1 MQFPSTPRRWKSARD
16 DDDDV
21 STFCISSTRALP
33 SFPSSSPLFIVSE
46 MAPSPYLF
54 HTVYCTLFTI
64 RQTHTRTRIPTNHN
78 HHQSFVRTITSSFH
92 FISFHF
98 FLLSPTPP
106 AHTHTHTSSLAH
118 LAASFARSIASS
130 TTPSSSISVS
140 LPFPLCLS
148 PFSSSFFIPRPTLS
162 NSLCLWYLTRERRW

>member
-98 FLLSPTPP
+98 FFLPLHQ
-106 AHTHTHTSSLAH
+106 HTHTHTH
-118 LAASFARSIASS
+118 VFPRS
-130 TTPSSSISVS
+130 PCRKFREVNR
-140 LPFPLCLS
+140 LQHN
-148 PFSSSFFIPRPTLS
+148 SFFQHKCLIAFSFVFVSILLFILHPPPH
-162 NSLCLWYLTRERRW
+162 SL

>member
-33 SFPSSSPLFIVSE
+33 SIPSSSPLFIVSE

-92 FISFHF
+92 FISF
-98 FLLSPTPP
+98 LLSPTPP
-106 AHTHTHTSSLAH
+106 AHTHASSLAH

-130 TTPSSSISVS
+130 TTPSSSTSVS

-148 PFSSSFFIPRPTLS
+148 PFSSSFFIPPPLSLTLS
-162 NSLCLWYLTRERRW
+162 HSLSLVSHP